1 MASRARS
8 QEPRELT
15 RDARPEAFTL
25 ALTLGGRP
33 AGEMVWHVAL
43 DRGLLVARV
52 TTDFGGVLPDLRR
65 VQTSRMHPERL
76 VSLGYAEGDGK
87 RATFESVP
95 DDKTALLTVRQG
107 RDEASAPLV
116 TDVHDPVSLLWWL
129 RSLRGEDRAEVRL
142 VGGRAIVRR
151 LPNDAVGGANA
162 VVYEIRPGG
171 ALVYVEDAPERR
183 LLRLVQPTD
192 FGPIDATLR
201 EDRGR
206 RPQEP
211 RQEKRGEPGRRRRR

>member
-1 MASRARS
+1 MA
-8 QEPRELT
+8 
-15 RDARPEAFTL
+15 
-25 ALTLGGRP
+25 
-33 AGEMVWHVAL
+33 WHVAL

-65 VQTSRMHPERL
+65 VQTSKMHPQRL

-87 RATFESVP
+87 RATFESLP

-116 TDVHDPVSLLWWL
+116 TDLHDPISLLWWL
-129 RSLRGEDRAEVRL
+129 RSLQDEDRAEVRM

-151 LPNDAVGGANA
+151 LANDTVNGVAA

-171 ALVYVEDAPERR
+171 ALVHVEDAPERR

-201 EDRGR
+201 EDRPR
-206 RPQEP
+206 RTPEP
-211 RQEKRGEPGRRRRR
+211 RQEKRGEPSRRRRR